1 MKELLKARWKV
12 ILKPQFA
19 AFLLGCLAFIVLVIK
34 SEPGFVLILDYANL
48 LFHEAGHPF
57 YGLFYPPLT
66 VYGGTMGQLTFP
78 VILAISFWRQQEPI
92 SVAVSIVWF
101 FENGLNIARYVAD
114 ARLQVLPLVGGGCH
128 DWATILGRWN
138 MMAYDT
144 RIAGVIRVV
153 SCVGMIL
160 PVLWIVWLWFAPR
173 KERVAEM
180 QKEVEKVFHF
190 PESFTTA
197 PNQPFKK
204 ISKL

>member
-1 MKELLKARWKV
+1 
-12 ILKPQFA
+12 
-19 AFLLGCLAFIVLVIK
+19 
-34 SEPGFVLILDYANL
+34 
-48 LFHEAGHPF
+48 
-57 YGLFYPPLT
+57 
-66 VYGGTMGQLTFP
+66 MGQLTFP

-114 ARLQVLPLVGGGCH
+114 ARVQVLPLVGGGCH

-138 MMAYDT
+138 LMAYDT
-144 RIAGVIRVV
+144 RIAGVIRLV
-153 SCVGMIL
+153 SSVGMIL
-160 PVLWIVWLWFAPR
+160 PVLWIMWLWFATR

-190 PESFTTA
+190 PESFSTA
-197 PNQPFKK
+197 PHQPFKK